1 MGGSGAREITY
12 LVSQNAYKE
21 YAYKVSA
28 GQWSSLRLRFALLR
42 NTARSVSGGEYRPLY
57 HIRQG
62 ASGNRLFDP
71 LTNVVKQ
78 GS

>member
-1 MGGSGAREITY
+1 MGGAELEKQRYY
-12 LVSQNAYKE
+12 LQRMPTKE

-42 NTARSVSGGEYRPLY
+42 NTARSVSGGDVRPLY

-62 ASGNRLFDP
+62 ASGNRLYDP

-78 GS
+78 GC